1 MLSLLSITC
10 IFASTTVHGLING
23 FVKSNKKYTWPQAE
37 AWCNIYDSHL
47 ATITDMATNVLVAE
61 KCGDSRY
68 CWIGAHDQNFEDTWE
83 WIDGTVWDGKFNMNT
98 ANTWGDEDCMEI
110 IWYDG
115 HWNDKKCRAKRY
127 AICNPL
133 SDEQYA
139 ALEADFDAEEAA
151 AEAENKS
158 FAQEYA
164 LLLAAIGVVVFLLVC
179 GGAWIVVRRKKAK
192 SVTDV
197 NNVEKVVDNSGDEE
211 EEAISPQEIEIE
223 LDAEEDGLRQN
234 VTA

>member
-1 MLSLLSITC
+1 M
-10 IFASTTVHGLING
+10 G
-23 FVKSNKKYTWPQAE
+23 
-37 AWCNIYDSHL
+37 
-47 ATITDMATNVLVAE
+47 ATNVLVAE

-83 WIDGTVWDGKFNMNT
+83 WIDGTVWDGRFNMNT
-98 ANTWGDEDCMEI
+98 KKTW
-110 IWYDG
+110 
-115 HWNDKKCRAKRY
+115 
-127 AICNPL
+127 

-139 ALEADFDAEEAA
+139 ALEADLDAEEAA
-151 AEAENKS
+151 AEAENTS

-197 NNVEKVVDNSGDEE
+197 
-211 EEAISPQEIEIE
+211 
-223 LDAEEDGLRQN
+223 
-234 VTA
+234 

>member
-1 MLSLLSITC
+1 M
-10 IFASTTVHGLING
+10 
-23 FVKSNKKYTWPQAE
+23 
-37 AWCNIYDSHL
+37 
-47 ATITDMATNVLVAE
+47 DMATNVLVAE

-83 WIDGTVWDGKFNMNT
+83 WIDGTTWDGRFNMNT
-98 ANTWGDEDCMEI
+98 KKTWGDEDCMEI

-115 HWNDKKCRAKRY
+115 HWNDKKCKAKRY

-139 ALEADFDAEEAA
+139 ALEADLDAEDAAA
-151 AEAENKS
+151 AEAENTS

-234 VTA
+234 VAA